1 MPAARHVVVVGGGIS
16 GLAAAWFLHRD
27 GPPGLRVTVLEG
39 SDRLGGALRSG
50 ELAGV
55 PVDRGA
61 EALLLRRPE
70 AVDLARA
77 AGLGEDLED
86 AATTS
91 ASVWSR
97 GALRPLP
104 TGTVMGVPGD
114 LRRLAGT
121 GLLTGRE
128 LSRIPLDAWLPR
140 TRIGEDV
147 SVGRYVTARVGRAV
161 LDRLVEPLLGGV
173 YAGRAHDLSLEA
185 TLPQLAPYVR
195 EQRSLLAA
203 VRASRAGAPA
213 ADGAVFGAPRGGVGR
228 LPEAVARVSGAR
240 GRTGAPVR
248 EVARTPTGWRLTVGP
263 ASDPEEVLA
272 DAVVLAVPAAPA
284 ARLLRETVP
293 RAARELAQVRTASVA
308 VVGLAFARSSF
319 PAPPSG
325 SGFHVP
331 PVEGRAVKAVTFSS
345 NKWGG
350 SARAAPGLL
359 VVRASLGRVGEE
371 AVLQRDDADL
381 IDLALAD
388 LTDLLGATDPPVD
401 AHVTRW
407 GGGLPQYTVGHRG
420 RVERVR
426 EAVAE
431 VPGMAVCGAAYDG
444 LGVPACVATAERAA
458 HEVLR
463 QWAGDGPVDSAPAE
477 GS

>member
-1 MPAARHVVVVGGGIS
+1 MPAPRHVVVVGGGIS

-27 GPPGLRVTVLEG
+27 GPPGLRVSVLEG

-104 TGTVMGVPGD
+104 AGTVMGVPGD
-114 LRRLAGT
+114 LRRLART

-173 YAGRAHDLSLEA
+173 YAGRADDLSLEA

-195 EQRSLLAA
+195 HERSLLAA
-203 VRASRAGAPA
+203 VRASRVGAPA

-228 LPEAVARVSGAR
+228 LPQAVARLCGAQV
-240 GRTGAPVR
+240 RTGAPVR

-263 ASDPEEVLA
+263 ASGPEQVLA

-284 ARLLRETVP
+284 ARLLREVVP
-293 RAARELAQVRTASVA
+293 GAARELAQVRTASMA
-308 VVGLAFARSSF
+308 VVGLAFARRSF
-319 PAPPSG
+319 PTPPAG
-325 SGFHVP
+325 SGFLVP

-345 NKWGG
+345 NKWGW
-350 SARAAPGLL
+350 SRRAAPGLL
-359 VVRASLGRVGEE
+359 VVRASLGRAGEE

-401 AHVTRW
+401 AQVTRW
-407 GGGLPQYTVGHRG
+407 GGALPQYAVGHRG

-426 EAVAE
+426 AAVAE

-458 HEVLR
+458 REVLR
-463 QWAGDGPVDSAPAE
+463 QWAGDGPVDPAPAE
-477 GS
+477 GT